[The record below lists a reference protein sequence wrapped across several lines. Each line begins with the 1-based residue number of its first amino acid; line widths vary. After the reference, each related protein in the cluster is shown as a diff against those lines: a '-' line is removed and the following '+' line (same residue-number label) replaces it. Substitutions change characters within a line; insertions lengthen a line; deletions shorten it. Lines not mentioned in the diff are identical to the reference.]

1 MTEHL
6 PECAVSV
13 ALPGTFTSCICD
25 ELRACEQRM
34 LDDDVP
40 AAAYHGQR
48 GYETGYADA
57 LAAALRAVDAI
68 SASYKIKGQ
77 YETYDS
83 YNEGRA
89 DFKDLAV
96 AAIDALKEKR

>member
-6 PECAVSV
+6 PECFSNKLSADSQH
-13 ALPGTFTSCICD
+13 CICP

-57 LAAALRAVDAI
+57 LAAALRAVAAI
-68 SASYKIKGQ
+68 SAPYKVKGQ
-77 YETYDS
+77 FETYGS

-96 AAIDALKEKR
+96 AVIDALKEKP